1 MCTGHCSRSVG
12 MALIPIAIVCMLA
25 NALLLFPDLKYQYLT
40 ENHVTREAMWCSG
53 IWASGLLVSSSVLFF
68 CLLGYTCLA
77 ILAAGLCFVVS
88 GTGLVLGPLCLH
100 NSTDG
105 LNTCSRREQLY
116 LYAPERWPSA
126 CVEPRRVVVW
136 NMALFSVLMAAS
148 GLQLIF
154 CILHLLIALLEFMCR
169 PSFCK
174 NKVQMFTKSLVK
186 KTSVNSLCTLHL
198 QYFCITVY
206 SYSVD

>member
-53 IWASGLLVSSSVLFF
+53 IWASGLLVLRK
-68 CLLGYTCLA
+68 LGYTCLA

-100 NSTDG
+100 NSTD
-105 LNTCSRREQLY
+105 EQLY

-174 NKVQMFTKSLVK
+174 NKDFFGVK
-186 KTSVNSLCTLHL
+186 KPAMTA
-198 QYFCITVY
+198 
-206 SYSVD
+206 

>member
-12 MALIPIAIVCMLA
+12 MALIPTAIVCMLA

-53 IWASGLLVSSSVLFF
+53 IWASGLLVMFWGIFVYIFF
-68 CLLGYTCLA
+68 CGFQVLRKLGYTCLA
-77 ILAAGLCFVVS
+77 ILAAGLCFMVS
-88 GTGLVLGPLCLH
+88 GTGLTRGPLCLH

-105 LNTCSRREQLY
+105 LKWGRPLKQDKTGSY

-126 CVEPRRVVVW
+126 CVEPRRVVIW

-154 CILHLLIALLEFMCR
+154 LGTESIQTPLNF
-169 PSFCK
+169 
-174 NKVQMFTKSLVK
+174 SLFVIY
-186 KTSVNSLCTLHL
+186 CTV
-198 QYFCITVY
+198 ITHIQ
-206 SYSVD
+206 S

>member
-12 MALIPIAIVCMLA
+12 MALIPTAIVCMLA

-53 IWASGLLVSSSVLFF
+53 IWASGLLVSFS
-68 CLLGYTCLA
+68 LGYACLA

-88 GTGLVLGPLCLH
+88 GTGLAVGPLCLH

-105 LNTCSRREQLY
+105 LKEKLY

-126 CVEPRRVVVW
+126 CVEPRGVVIW
-136 NMALFSVLMAAS
+136 NMVLFSVLMAAS
-148 GLQLIF
+148 GLELVF
-154 CILHLLIALLEFMCR
+154 C
-169 PSFCK
+169 P
-174 NKVQMFTKSLVK
+174 SLVNRHFIEF
-186 KTSVNSLCTLHL
+186 TVHL
-198 QYFCITVY
+198 YRILQILTVTPHFLK
-206 SYSVD
+206 